1 MCLQM
6 VNLIFKE
13 MIMLSKLSEYLS
25 VVELYSSIEYKNKES
40 REFSKV
46 TKVNSY
52 TLVYTFQNYLG
63 KYEISVQETDNP
75 NVIIINTSKIFIKE
89 FGDWQ
94 YLCRI

>member
-1 MCLQM
+1 MCSQM
-6 VNLIFKE
+6 VKLIFKE

-25 VVELYSSIEYKNKES
+25 VVELYSSIEYKNKEP
-40 REFSKV
+40 REFLRV
-46 TKVNSY
+46 TKANAY